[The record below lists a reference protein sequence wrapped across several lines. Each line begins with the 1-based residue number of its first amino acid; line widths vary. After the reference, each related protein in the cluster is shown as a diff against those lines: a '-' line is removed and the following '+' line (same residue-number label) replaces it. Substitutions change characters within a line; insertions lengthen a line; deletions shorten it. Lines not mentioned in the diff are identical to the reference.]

1 MIKLSGSRFTDIM
14 PENLAEQTEIQA
26 LAYAV
31 GRQVEKLLAYAD
43 GARTYAAIY
52 AVPEKV
58 LDLLAVELRT
68 PYYDE
73 NFSLPTKRALIQ
85 ETILFYTQMGTPAAT
100 EKIVSSIFGR
110 GYIKEWFE
118 YNGEPHHFR
127 VIVENM
133 EAVEKLLGEF
143 LNVLRAVKRLSSW
156 LDSVTVLQR
165 HEHHLYTGFAVRVG
179 RNVSVGCEIPAELNV
194 DHLVDEDGNL
204 LIDENGAR
212 FIDTPEVVT
221 YLTDEEEKHLTDE
234 KEAKFIE

>member
-26 LAYAV
+26 IAYAV

-179 RNVSVGCEIPAELNV
+179 RIVSLGCEIPAALDV
-194 DHLVDEDGNL
+194 TYMTDETGNL
-204 LIDENGAR
+204 LADETGNRIIDE
-212 FIDTPEVVT
+212 EV
-221 YLTDEEEKHLTDE
+221 
-234 KEAKFIE
+234 

>member
-26 LAYAV
+26 FAYAV

-179 RNVSVGCEIPAELNV
+179 RIVSLGCEIPAALDV
-194 DHLVDEDGNL
+194 TYMTDETGNL
-204 LIDENGAR
+204 LADENGNR
-212 FIDTPEVVT
+212 II
-221 YLTDEEEKHLTDE
+221 DEE
-234 KEAKFIE
+234 A

>member
-179 RNVSVGCEIPAELNV
+179 RIVSVGCEIPAALDV
-194 DHLVDEDGNL
+194 TYMTDETGNL
-204 LIDENGAR
+204 LADETGNRIIDE
-212 FIDTPEVVT
+212 EV
-221 YLTDEEEKHLTDE
+221 
-234 KEAKFIE
+234 

>member
-143 LNVLRAVKRLSSW
+143 LNVLKAVKRLSSW

-179 RNVSVGCEIPAELNV
+179 RIVSVGCEIPAALDV
-194 DHLVDEDGNL
+194 TYMTDETGNL
-204 LIDENGAR
+204 LADENGNR
-212 FIDTPEVVT
+212 II
-221 YLTDEEEKHLTDE
+221 DEEV
-234 KEAKFIE
+234 

>member
-85 ETILFYTQMGTPAAT
+85 ETILFYTKMGTPAAT

-179 RNVSVGCEIPAELNV
+179 RIVSLGCEIPAALDV
-194 DHLVDEDGNL
+194 TYMTDETGNL
-204 LIDENGAR
+204 LADENGNR
-212 FIDTPEVVT
+212 II
-221 YLTDEEEKHLTDE
+221 DEEV
-234 KEAKFIE
+234 

>member
-179 RNVSVGCEIPAELNV
+179 RIVSVGCEIPAALDV
-194 DHLVDEDGNL
+194 TYMTDETGNL
-204 LIDENGAR
+204 LADENGNR
-212 FIDTPEVVT
+212 II
-221 YLTDEEEKHLTDE
+221 DEEV
-234 KEAKFIE
+234 

>member
-14 PENLAEQTEIQA
+14 QENLAEQTEIQA
-26 LAYAV
+26 FAYAV

-179 RNVSVGCEIPAELNV
+179 RIVSLGCEIPAALDV
-194 DHLVDEDGNL
+194 TYMTDETGNL
-204 LIDENGAR
+204 LADENGNR
-212 FIDTPEVVT
+212 II
-221 YLTDEEEKHLTDE
+221 DEE
-234 KEAKFIE
+234 A

>member
-26 LAYAV
+26 FAYAV

-179 RNVSVGCEIPAELNV
+179 RIVSVGCEIPAALDV
-194 DHLVDEDGNL
+194 TYMTDETGNL
-204 LIDENGAR
+204 LADETGNRIIDE
-212 FIDTPEVVT
+212 EV
-221 YLTDEEEKHLTDE
+221 
-234 KEAKFIE
+234 

>member
-26 LAYAV
+26 FAYAV

-179 RNVSVGCEIPAELNV
+179 RIVSLGCEIPAALDV
-194 DHLVDEDGNL
+194 TYMTDETGNL
-204 LIDENGAR
+204 LADETGNRIIDE
-212 FIDTPEVVT
+212 EV
-221 YLTDEEEKHLTDE
+221 
-234 KEAKFIE
+234 

>member
-14 PENLAEQTEIQA
+14 PEDLAEQTEIQA
-26 LAYAV
+26 FAYAV

-179 RNVSVGCEIPAELNV
+179 RIVSVGCEIPAALDV
-194 DHLVDEDGNL
+194 TYMTDETGNL
-204 LIDENGAR
+204 LADETGNRIIDE
-212 FIDTPEVVT
+212 EV
-221 YLTDEEEKHLTDE
+221 
-234 KEAKFIE
+234 

>member
-1 MIKLSGSRFTDIM
+1 MIKLSSSRFTDIM
-14 PENLAEQTEIQA
+14 PENLAEQPEIQA

-31 GRQVEKLLAYAD
+31 GRQLEKLLAYAD

-179 RNVSVGCEIPAELNV
+179 RIVSVGCEIPAALDV
-194 DHLVDEDGNL
+194 TYMTDETGNL
-204 LIDENGAR
+204 LADETGNRIIDE
-212 FIDTPEVVT
+212 EV
-221 YLTDEEEKHLTDE
+221 
-234 KEAKFIE
+234 

>member
-43 GARTYAAIY
+43 GARTYATIY

-179 RNVSVGCEIPAELNV
+179 RIVSLGCEIPAALDV
-194 DHLVDEDGNL
+194 TYMTDETGNL
-204 LIDENGAR
+204 LADENGNR
-212 FIDTPEVVT
+212 II
-221 YLTDEEEKHLTDE
+221 DEEV
-234 KEAKFIE
+234 

>member
-179 RNVSVGCEIPAELNV
+179 RIVSLGCEIPAALDV
-194 DHLVDEDGNL
+194 TYMTDETGNL
-204 LIDENGAR
+204 LADENGNR
-212 FIDTPEVVT
+212 II
-221 YLTDEEEKHLTDE
+221 DEEV
-234 KEAKFIE
+234 

>member
-1 MIKLSGSRFTDIM
+1 MIKLSGSCFTDIM

-179 RNVSVGCEIPAELNV
+179 RIVSLGCEIPAALDV
-194 DHLVDEDGNL
+194 TYMTDETGNL
-204 LIDENGAR
+204 LADENGNR
-212 FIDTPEVVT
+212 II
-221 YLTDEEEKHLTDE
+221 DEEV
-234 KEAKFIE
+234 